1 MIWSQV
7 QMGRWRGERSSPS
20 LASEWC
26 KYSQELGLSSSLYKV
41 RRLRTTAMVT
51 RANLMHIMH
60 QTLEKQLTVSFL
72 SS

>member
-7 QMGRWRGERSSPS
+7 QMGRWRGERSSPG

-26 KYSQELGLSSSLYKV
+26 KCSQELGLSFSLYKV

-51 RANLMHIMH
+51 RAKLMYIMH
-60 QTLEKQLTVSFL
+60 QTLEKQLTVTFL